1 MLFIRRS
8 SQQSPGA
15 IYGASFGASAENI
28 LLNEYLN
35 NLCLVNGVYQ
45 QCDRV
50 DKERKKLLLL
60 FIFYLLCIPW
70 QSSTPIIVEIMDT
83 IIPGPNPGPDP
94 GPGPGPGPN

>member
-1 MLFIRRS
+1 MHMYSIFA
-8 SQQSPGA
+8 G
-15 IYGASFGASAENI
+15 
-28 LLNEYLN
+28 
-35 NLCLVNGVYQ
+35 LVNGIYQ

-50 DKERKKLLLL
+50 DKERKKLLLLVL